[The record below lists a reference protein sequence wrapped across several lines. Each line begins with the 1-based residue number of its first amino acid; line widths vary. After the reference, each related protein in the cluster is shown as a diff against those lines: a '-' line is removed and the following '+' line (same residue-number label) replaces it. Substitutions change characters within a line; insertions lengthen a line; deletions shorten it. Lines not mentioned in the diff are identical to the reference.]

1 MKLQRVTKR
10 WILKSFVIIVVALI
24 IVEAFAIGVTKS
36 SFESSAKQIVKT
48 RAAVLQTSLDSYAS
62 DPQNDVSIQ
71 IRNLVENFSD
81 KNKMELVAIDRNKKP
96 IISSSGFAPQ
106 SFVHMADLYEAL
118 KSDTKTAD
126 SIFKDQ
132 NGDNIYAVT
141 VISPSQSGDVLALRL
156 MASLAPANRQVIN
169 LSTIYILVGLVVL
182 IFVLAYNLVFI
193 HSIMKPV
200 AEVEKTARRIAAGDF
215 DVRIENKYKDEMGDL
230 CDIVNYMADELSQGE
245 NMKNEFISSVSHEL
259 RTPLT
264 AIKGWSETLYD
275 DINAD
280 KEMRRKGLNV
290 IIGETERLSSIVED
304 LLDFSKIQNGHFS
317 IKKEKMDILAELED
331 AVITF
336 SDRAKREG
344 ITLKY
349 NEPEMLSAIIGDK
362 NRIRQVFVNILDNA
376 IKYSEQGGEIEVV
389 ASEEYSMIYV
399 TVTDHGCG
407 ISPEDMP
414 KIKKKFY
421 KANMTKRGS
430 GIGLAVVDEIVELL
444 GGSLEIKSEL
454 GVGTR
459 VTVSFPIY
467 SEQKEAEE

>member
-48 RAAVLQTSLDSYAS
+48 RAAVLQTSLDSYSS
-62 DPQNDVSIQ
+62 DPQNDVSLQ

-96 IISSSGFAPQ
+96 IMSSSGFAPQ
-106 SFVHMADLYEAL
+106 AFAQIPDLYEAL
-118 KSDTKTAD
+118 KSDTKTGD
-126 SIFKDQ
+126 SSFKDQ

-156 MASLAPANRQVIN
+156 MASLAPTNRQVIN

-182 IFVLAYNLVFI
+182 IFVLVYNLVFI

-200 AEVEKTARRIAAGDF
+200 AEVEKTARKIAAGDF

-349 NEPEMLSAIIGDK
+349 NEPEMLSAIIGDR

-467 SEQKEAEE
+467 SEQKEAQE